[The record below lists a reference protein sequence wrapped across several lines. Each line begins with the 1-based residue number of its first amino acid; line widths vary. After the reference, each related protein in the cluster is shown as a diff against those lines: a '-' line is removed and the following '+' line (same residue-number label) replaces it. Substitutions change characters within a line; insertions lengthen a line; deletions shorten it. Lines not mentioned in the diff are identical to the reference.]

1 MRNPTDSVVE
11 QLKSSS
17 KAIEEALGKLKK
29 PTQNVAEKAVRDL
42 LPHSSNDASALIAF
56 NGYYGIN
63 KAAGAFFSIDT
74 SEVYINYPLTK
85 RITIR
90 YSYPIITINVSLD
103 GKTST
108 SYPFGGS
115 ASFDGRTLIIP
126 GVLQVSLTRG
136 YQGGQL
142 VALSGTIR
150 GNAVSGSTYF
160 NPVELPVFMGTYKE
174 IVTKQPKL
182 TVANSSLMFDFGG
195 GLQNIPAFTYNPAMY
210 VVQFENAGVTYTLML
225 GTAAKQ
231 GLACF
236 ITNGK
241 SNDFA
246 VTIP

>member
-1 MRNPTDSVVE
+1 MRYPTGSLVE

-17 KAIEEALGKLKK
+17 KTIEETLGKLKK
-29 PTQNVAEKAVRDL
+29 PTQKMAEKAVRDL
-42 LPHSSNDASALIAF
+42 LPSSRNDASALIPF
-56 NGYYGIN
+56 TGYYSIN

-74 SEVYINYPLTK
+74 AEVYINFPLTK
-85 RITIR
+85 RIMIR

-103 GKTST
+103 GKTFT
-108 SYPFGGS
+108 SYPFDSG
-115 ASFDGRTLIIP
+115 ASFDGKTLKIT
-126 GVLQVSLTRG
+126 GVLQVSLVRG

-142 VALSGTIR
+142 VTLSGTIS
-150 GNAVSGSTYF
+150 GNTVSGSTYF
-160 NPVELPVFMGTYKE
+160 NPVELPVFVGTYKE

-182 TVANSSLMFDFGG
+182 TVANSSLMFDFGA
-195 GLQNIPAFTYNPAMY
+195 GLQNIRAFTYNPAMY

-236 ITNGK
+236 ITNGT